1 MSLVIGLTAPMPITG
16 KLRYNN
22 FVQMSIPGFD
32 PHTYFRLARP
42 VGHIVEAVCAATATS
57 LSFLKYPFP

>member
-1 MSLVIGLTAPMPITG
+1 MSLVIGLTAPMPITA

-32 PHTYFRLARP
+32 PHTYF
-42 VGHIVEAVCAATATS
+42 S
-57 LSFLKYPFP
+57 LRAPSGT